1 MPASD
6 RARTARTLL
15 NVETLEGR
23 VVPAAV
29 RPPIIANT
37 ALVAHMGPGASL
49 ASAPVVTRVFVNG
62 ELELRVRGKVA
73 FASIGPALSCDESG
87 RPVETG
93 GTTLFANGRNV
104 GAFEHIRYVTKTV
117 EFRVNKH
124 GHVAR
129 IITFHISAIP
139 YVAPPDTGAGW
150 AHVVGGPRVG

>member
-29 RPPIIANT
+29 RPPIVANT
-37 ALVAHMGPGASL
+37 ALMASLSPGTSL

-62 ELELRVRGKVA
+62 EVVMRVSGRVA
-73 FASIGPALSCDESG
+73 FTGIGPALSTDAG
-87 RPVETG
+87 GNPVETG
-93 GTTLFANGRNV
+93 GTTLFANGRSV
-104 GAFEHIRYVTKTV
+104 GTFEAVRSVTKTV
-117 EFRVNKH
+117 EFRINKH

-129 IITFHISAIP
+129 IVTFRIDAIP
-139 YVAPPDTGAGW
+139 YVAPPETGVAW
-150 AHVVGGPRVG
+150 AHAVGGPRVG